1 LTITLQ
7 HYLVISSILLALG
20 MFAVMTRRNGIA
32 VLMGVELIL
41 NAANIN
47 LVAFSHFMTRFI
59 TGQVFAIFVIIL
71 AAAEAAVVLAIILA
85 LYSNL
90 KVVDVDKADVMKG

>member
-1 LTITLQ
+1 MIALE
-7 HYLVISSILLALG
+7 HYLVISSVLLALG
-20 MFAVMTRRNGIA
+20 LFAVMTKRNGIA

-47 LVAFSHFMTRFI
+47 LVAFSHFTTKFI
-59 TGQVFAIFVIIL
+59 DGQVFAIFVIIL

-85 LYSNL
+85 LYQNRQL
-90 KVVDVDKADVMKG
+90 VDVDQADEMRG

>member
-1 LTITLQ
+1 MITLE
-7 HYLVISSILLALG
+7 HYLVISAVLLALG
-20 MFAVMTRRNGIA
+20 LFAVMTKRNGIA
-32 VLMGVELIL
+32 VLMGIELIL

-47 LVAFSHFMTRFI
+47 LVAFSRFTTHFI

-85 LYSNL
+85 LYANRQ
-90 KVVDVDKADVMKG
+90 VVEVDQANAMKG